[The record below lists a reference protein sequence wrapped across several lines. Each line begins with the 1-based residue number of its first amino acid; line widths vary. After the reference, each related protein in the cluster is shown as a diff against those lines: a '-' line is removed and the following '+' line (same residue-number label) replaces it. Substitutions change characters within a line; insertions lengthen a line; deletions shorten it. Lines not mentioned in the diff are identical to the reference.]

1 VKKTFLLLLPAFLLS
16 VFLLAS
22 CEEVSEVTAYDNW
35 KERNEAV
42 IDSLSSVAGNLIVRT
57 AKEADEVGVGRLFA
71 LETAESTNYKKE
83 YVYCMKISENQT
95 GVRPY
100 YTDVI
105 SAYYCGSDIN
115 GRVFDKNFDG
125 YRFIDRNFSA
135 TDRQPSEFDS
145 KITSYV
151 KTFVEG
157 WVTALQYM
165 REGERWMI
173 YVPYKSGYGE
183 DGTSTIKGYS
193 VITFDTILE
202 DVVSEH

>member
-1 VKKTFLLLLPAFLLS
+1 MKKYLLVILPALVLS
-16 VFLLAS
+16 VFFLSS
-22 CEEVSEVTAYDNW
+22 CEEVAEATVYDNW

-42 IDSLSSVAGNLIVRT
+42 VDSLASLAGNLVVRT
-57 AKEADEVGVGRLFA
+57 AKEADEVGVGRMFA
-71 LETAESTNYKKE
+71 LETVESTNYKKE

-115 GRVFDKNFDG
+115 GKIFDKNFNG

-135 TDRQPSEFDS
+135 TDCLPTVFDS
-145 KITSYV
+145 PYTSYV
-151 KTFVEG
+151 KSFVEG

-173 YVPYKSGYGE
+173 YVPYMSGYGE

-193 VITFDTILE
+193 MITFDTILDE
-202 DVVSEH
+202 VVSEH